1 MYNRYKNSSRQNFNS
16 RYEEYVINPFS
27 KEVWG
32 PKMWEVMHTFS
43 FSYPISPS
51 NVEKQA
57 ASNFYNSI
65 GILIPCKECSNHC
78 LQYVKINPPNVN
90 SKDDLIDWVYN
101 FHNEV
106 NKRLGKQYYRKEDL
120 LSRYENVAF
129 CNS

>member
-1 MYNRYKNSSRQNFNS
+1 M
-16 RYEEYVINPFS
+16 
-27 KEVWG
+27 
-32 PKMWEVMHTFS
+32 
-43 FSYPISPS
+43 
-51 NVEKQA
+51 EKQA

-78 LQYVKINPPNVN
+78 LQYIRSNPPNVN
-90 SKDDLIDWVYN
+90 SKDELIDWVYN

-106 NKRLGKQYYRKEDL
+106 NKRLGKQYYSKEDL